1 VATKKIKLVRG
12 DNYPQIRVEL
22 TDVNTGA
29 PIDLTG
35 ASITLHFRA
44 VGSSTVLFSRPGV
57 VPVGTAAQGQG
68 VFTFQ
73 SGDLNID
80 PGDYEGEVEV
90 VWSGLGARQTVYD
103 LLKFRVR
110 QDFA

>member
-1 VATKKIKLVRG
+1 MAEKIKLVRG
-12 DNYPQIRVEL
+12 DNYPQIRVAL

-35 ASITLHFRA
+35 ATITLHFRA
-44 VGSSTVLFSRPGV
+44 VGETTVRFSRTGI
-57 VPVGTAAQGQG
+57 VPVGTATQGLG
-68 VFTFQ
+68 VFIFQ
-73 SGDLNID
+73 SGDLNVD

-90 VWSGLGARQTVYD
+90 VWPSIPARQTVYE